1 MANGQIKL
9 HTMHALARDF
19 TTRMLRGQAQSINIP
34 CNQACKVNAYR
45 EHFRYKAMDLDQQF

>member
-19 TTRMLRGQAQSINIP
+19 TTHRGQAQSINIP
-34 CNQACKVNAYR
+34 CNQACNVNAYR
-45 EHFRYKAMDLDQQF
+45 EHFRYKAMDVDQQF